1 MVIVMRFAKE
11 SKEIIIFFVSLILL
25 SLVAIIVIS
34 QFYNLW
40 WIYVLL
46 AIPIFSSIFVIW
58 TFRDPQ
64 RSPNLSQNGILAPAD
79 GIVTEITA
87 KEKSL
92 CFVIRMSL
100 FDVHMTRSPLN
111 GTVRSVKF
119 QKGKHWP
126 AYFSNYVKK
135 NQRNT
140 IVIKNVEKNVSAEIM
155 QVSGIF
161 ARRTISYVKEGD
173 KIKQGD
179 VIGTIRFGSIVSIEI
194 KGEKSYKL
202 LVKPKES
209 VRAGLSVMAIVD
221 G

>member
-1 MVIVMRFAKE
+1 MRFAKE
-11 SKEIIIFFVSLILL
+11 SKEIIWFFVSIMLL
-25 SLVAIIVIS
+25 GLVAIIVIS

-64 RSPNLSQNGILAPAD
+64 RNPNLSQNGILAPAD

-87 KEKSL
+87 KEKGL
-92 CFVIRMSL
+92 YCVIRMSP

-140 IVIKNVEKNVSAEIM
+140 IVIENVEKNVSVEIM

-161 ARRTISYVKEGD
+161 ARRTISYIKEGD

>member
-1 MVIVMRFAKE
+1 MRFAKE
-11 SKEIIIFFVSLILL
+11 SKEIIMFFISIMLL

-46 AIPIFSSIFVIW
+46 AIPIFCSIFVIW
-58 TFRDPQ
+58 SFRDPQ
-64 RSPNLSQNGILAPAD
+64 RIPNLSQNGILAPAD

-87 KEKSL
+87 KEKGL
-92 CFVIRMSL
+92 CFVIRMSP

-140 IVIKNVEKNVSAEIM
+140 IVINNVEKNVSAELM

>member
-1 MVIVMRFAKE
+1 MVIAMRFAKE
-11 SKEIIIFFVSLILL
+11 SKKIILFFLSIILL
-25 SLVAIIVIS
+25 SSVTIIVIS
-34 QFYNLW
+34 QFYTFW

-46 AIPIFSSIFVIW
+46 AVPIVSSIFVIW

-79 GIVTEITA
+79 GIVTEIIA
-87 KEKSL
+87 KEKGL
-92 CFVIRMSL
+92 YCVIRMSP

-126 AYFSNYVKK
+126 AYFPKYAKK

-140 IVIKNVEKNVSAEIM
+140 IVIENVEKNILAEII

-161 ARRTISYVKEGD
+161 ARRTISYVKEED
-173 KIKQGD
+173 VIKQGD
-179 VIGTIRFGSIVSIEI
+179 VIGTIRFGSIASIEI
-194 KGEKSYKL
+194 KGEKSYEL
-202 LVKPKES
+202 LIKSKES
-209 VRAGLSVMAIVD
+209 VRAGLSIIAIESS
-221 G
+221 

>member
-1 MVIVMRFAKE
+1 MRFAKE
-11 SKEIIIFFVSLILL
+11 SKEIIMFFISIMLL
-25 SLVAIIVIS
+25 SVVAIIVIS

-64 RSPNLSQNGILAPAD
+64 RNPNLSQNGILAPAD
-79 GIVTEITA
+79 GIVTEIIA
-87 KEKSL
+87 KEKGL
-92 CFVIRMSL
+92 YCVIRMSP

-111 GTVRSVKF
+111 GIVRSVKS

-140 IVIKNVEKNVSAEIM
+140 IVIENVEKNISAEVI

-161 ARRTISYVKEGD
+161 ARRTIGYIKEGD
-173 KIKQGD
+173 EIKQGD
-179 VIGTIRFGSIVSIEI
+179 VIGTIRFGSITSVEI
-194 KGEKSYKL
+194 KGEKSYKIL
-202 LVKPKES
+202 IKSKES
-209 VRAGLSVMAIVD
+209 VRAGLSIIAIE
-221 G
+221 GS